1 VGRRLSGFVL
11 RILVL
16 VCGCGKRVG
25 AGKWIVGRGFSGFVF
40 RIMVLVSGCGKR
52 VGAGKWTVGRGLSGF
67 VFKAIVGVFEHDLLT
82 TLHNNKTAHR
92 SLILDSPNSTEPTCA
107 M

>member
-1 VGRRLSGFVL
+1 MGRRLSGFVL

-16 VCGCGKRVG
+16 VC
-25 AGKWIVGRGFSGFVF
+25 
-40 RIMVLVSGCGKR
+40 GCGKR

-67 VFKAIVGVFEHDLLT
+67 VFKAIVGVFEHDFLT
-82 TLHNNKTAHR
+82 TLHNNTTAHR
-92 SLILDSPNSTEPTCA
+92 SLILDSPNFTEPTCA